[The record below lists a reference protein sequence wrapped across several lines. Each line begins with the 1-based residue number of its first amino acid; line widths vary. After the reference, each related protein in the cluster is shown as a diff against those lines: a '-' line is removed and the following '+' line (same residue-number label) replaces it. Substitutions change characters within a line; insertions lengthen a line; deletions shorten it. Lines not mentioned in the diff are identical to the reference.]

1 MIIKSIEITNFLSY
15 KEKTPFS
22 FDEGA
27 TLIIGQNNT
36 GKSKL
41 FDAYNW
47 VLYDEAYQTAAEDWA
62 ATSVWKSELANRY
75 AKKMCA
81 ENSTVE
87 VSVCLSFSD
96 EEFNLY
102 IVTREYKIQKINNGN
117 WNCPNYSE
125 IVVTKTSASTY
136 NTTNYMGAEAN
147 ELLNRYFPKNL
158 SRYFLFQGEG
168 ISKLLRLNQRSDF
181 TRAIGELS
189 GIKFFDKARRYANRV
204 YEKTK
209 VEFENKIESNKTIQE
224 EKVRLAN
231 EINVCKQRVIDLE
244 AKLDNEFK
252 ERDIKERK
260 LEEKVEEL
268 SRYEECAKL
277 LQEIKALEQQRDNKG
292 DDRKKLFEY
301 TRSSALGYWMYKPA
315 DLLYDNFLVMYRN
328 AKSEK
333 KIPEPIRQDFIKE
346 MLHDYECKV
355 CGTGAPNGSTQYQ
368 QILSFLNEKSLDNE
382 IAVINTLSD
391 AADSMKSDLNLVTEK
406 IDIFR
411 KELNQ
416 YQIEIDKIKN
426 KIGYKEDEL
435 RIVTERIEEEKKTKI
450 NRKDLEKINLVQL
463 KKDRD
468 QIKAD
473 LSQSKTKIDQLLG
486 RKDESEKVLKKV
498 EFDYQSIIDKSGN
511 NLERDRMK
519 LAEEIKDHVSQL
531 HDNFLIKLITDIE
544 EEADSYFNSMTKAN
558 PALSGKVRID
568 YENREVYTVDE
579 NGQPLTNINQANKV
593 SLQISFVAAVLSVS
607 NKIWEKHFPF
617 VADAPISALGGNN
630 KINAIKTIIDIFR
643 QSIVIIKDDADLENE
658 DSVKNDL
665 VRQLIQK
672 NQKILNAYELR
683 MEGNKIEDQKTQMSK
698 LK

>member
-1 MIIKSIEITNFLSY
+1 VIIKSIEIINFLSY
-15 KEKTPFS
+15 FDRTIFN

-47 VLYDEAYQTAAEDWA
+47 VLYDEAYQTAAEDWSG
-62 ATSVWKSELANRY
+62 TNVWKSELANRY
-75 AKKMCA
+75 AKKMCPV
-81 ENSTVE
+81 NSTIE

-102 IVTREYKIQKINNGN
+102 IVTREYKIQKINNTE
-117 WNCPNYSE
+117 WSCPTTSE
-125 IVVTKTSASTY
+125 IAVTRTNASTFD
-136 NTTNYMGAEAN
+136 TTNFMGTEAN
-147 ELLNRYFPKNL
+147 ELLNTYFPKNL

-189 GIKFFDKARRYANRV
+189 GIKFFDKARRYANKV
-204 YEKTK
+204 YERTK
-209 VEFENKIESNKTIQE
+209 AEFENKIDNDKTIQD
-224 EKVRLAN
+224 EKIKLVN
-231 EINVCKQRVIDLE
+231 EINSSRQRVTDLDS
-244 AKLDNEFK
+244 KLENEFK
-252 ERDIKERK
+252 ERDIKQRK

-277 LQEIKALEQQRDNKG
+277 LQEIKSLEQQRDEKREE
-292 DDRKKLFEY
+292 RKKLFEY
-301 TRSSALGYWMYKPA
+301 ARPSALGHWMYKRVES
-315 DLLYDNFLVMYRN
+315 LYDNFLILYRN
-328 AKSEK
+328 AKAEK

-346 MLHDYECKV
+346 MLHDYMCKV
-355 CGTGAPNGSTQYQ
+355 CGTEAPAGSLQYNH
-368 QILSFLNEKSLDNE
+368 ILSFLNEKSLDNE
-382 IAVINTLSD
+382 IAIINNLSD
-391 AADSMKSDLNLVTEK
+391 AADSMKSALTQVPEKIEDFKNDLN
-406 IDIFR
+406 R
-411 KELNQ
+411 
-416 YQIEIDKIKN
+416 YQVEIDKIKN
-426 KIGYKEDEL
+426 KIGFKEDEL

-450 NRKDLEKINLVQL
+450 NRKDLERINLVQL
-463 KKDRD
+463 KRDRD
-468 QIKAD
+468 QIKID
-473 LSQSKTKIDQLLG
+473 LDQSKTKIDQLVG
-486 RKDESEKVLKKV
+486 RKDEAEKILRNF
-498 EFDYQSIIDKSGN
+498 ELSYQAIIDKSSN
-511 NLERDRMK
+511 DLERNRMK
-519 LAEEIKDHVSQL
+519 FAEEIRDQVSQL
-531 HDNFLIKLITDIE
+531 HDNFLTKLINDIE
-544 EEADSYFNSMTKAN
+544 EEADSYFNNMTKAN

-568 YENREVYTVDE
+568 YDNREVYTVDE
-579 NGQPLTNINQANKV
+579 SGQPMANINQANKV

-643 QSIVIIKDDADLENE
+643 QSIVILKDDADLDNE
-658 DSVKNDL
+658 ESIKNDL

-683 MEGNKIEDQKTQMSK
+683 MEGSKIEDQKTKMSK